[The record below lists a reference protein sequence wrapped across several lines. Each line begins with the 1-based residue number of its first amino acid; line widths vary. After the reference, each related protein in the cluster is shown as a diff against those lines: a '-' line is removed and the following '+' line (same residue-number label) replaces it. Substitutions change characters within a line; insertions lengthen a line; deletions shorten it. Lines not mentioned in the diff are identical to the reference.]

1 MHFGIDSIMSRIN
14 IVLVAFFLIAI
25 SGCTNKQIYEAT
37 QPKYNEAECMKLPQS
52 QYEECMQRDVETYE
66 EYEKERSE
74 NSSQ

>member
-1 MHFGIDSIMSRIN
+1 MSRKN
-14 IVLVAFFLIAI
+14 IAFVAFFLIAI

-52 QYEECMQRDVETYE
+52 QYNECMQRDAETYE
-66 EYEKERSE
+66 EYERERIE

>member
-1 MHFGIDSIMSRIN
+1 MHFGIVRIMSRIN

-52 QYEECMQRDVETYE
+52 QYEECMQRDAETYE